1 MNWDVRFLKEA
12 TEDFNRLDGSQ
23 QKIVS
28 KALLRVSQ
36 NPLPA
41 NEGGYGKPL
50 GNYTANK
57 LSGLLKIKLK
67 AHGLRIVYQLVRVK
81 RQMVVIV
88 IGIRADGQ
96 VYSEAQ
102 TRVNRLQ

>member
-1 MNWDVRFLKEA
+1 MSWDVRFLKDA

-50 GNYTANK
+50 GNHTASNLGIADK
-57 LSGLLKIKLK
+57 MKSV
-67 AHGLRIVYQLVRVK
+67 RLV
-81 RQMVVIV
+81 
-88 IGIRADGQ
+88 
-96 VYSEAQ
+96 
-102 TRVNRLQ
+102 

>member
-12 TEDFNRLDGSQ
+12 TEDFSRLDGSQ

-41 NEGGYGKPL
+41 NEGGYG
-50 GNYTANK
+50 T
-57 LSGLLKIKLK
+57 KIVFYPSQIRILRSRNVTICK
-67 AHGLRIVYQLVRVK
+67 AKAQASS
-81 RQMVVIV
+81 
-88 IGIRADGQ
+88 RAR
-96 VYSEAQ
+96 S
-102 TRVNRLQ
+102 